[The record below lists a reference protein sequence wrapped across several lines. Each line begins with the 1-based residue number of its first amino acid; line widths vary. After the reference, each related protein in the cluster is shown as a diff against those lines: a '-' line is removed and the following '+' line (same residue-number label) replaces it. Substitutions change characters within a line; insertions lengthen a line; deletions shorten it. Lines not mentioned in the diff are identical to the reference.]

1 MKDRLLS
8 DCILICQIHT
18 TQRGHPSVP
27 RNRHYRA
34 TNHFPV
40 SSDRTSIIHS
50 IILKYKHA
58 SHRTAAFTH
67 NRPLLTSP
75 APRCRSLVRRLIS
88 LGNYALMESRI
99 SSRDFH
105 PFWAN
110 KHVAIGSNRRSDR
123 SRPRRLARWLIAS
136 GMLQIPGMLSGPA
149 QQRLE
154 DMSWLASGPSL
165 EYQQGIS
172 PIPAGVKMC
181 HPGSTAQRSLKEQRI
196 RRPMNAFMVWA
207 KVERK
212 KLADEN
218 PDLHNA
224 DLSKMLGKSTFDV
237 PLPL

>member
-1 MKDRLLS
+1 
-8 DCILICQIHT
+8 
-18 TQRGHPSVP
+18 
-27 RNRHYRA
+27 
-34 TNHFPV
+34 
-40 SSDRTSIIHS
+40 
-50 IILKYKHA
+50 
-58 SHRTAAFTH
+58 
-67 NRPLLTSP
+67 
-75 APRCRSLVRRLIS
+75 
-88 LGNYALMESRI
+88 
-99 SSRDFH
+99 
-105 PFWAN
+105 
-110 KHVAIGSNRRSDR
+110 
-123 SRPRRLARWLIAS
+123 
-136 GMLQIPGMLSGPA
+136 MLSGPA

-224 DLSKMLGKSTFDV
+224 DLSKMLGKLVLLRTFHLKFLILSILHFRSIGFLRLV
-237 PLPL
+237 AMFFFLEFFPIYSCRYS